1 MNRLIRTQMVR
12 ANFEG
17 LVASHDQPDLLRL
30 FVLKETNIAG
40 PSFFPFAGDGVESEQ
55 FGAPGVVVR

>member
-1 MNRLIRTQMVR
+1 MVR